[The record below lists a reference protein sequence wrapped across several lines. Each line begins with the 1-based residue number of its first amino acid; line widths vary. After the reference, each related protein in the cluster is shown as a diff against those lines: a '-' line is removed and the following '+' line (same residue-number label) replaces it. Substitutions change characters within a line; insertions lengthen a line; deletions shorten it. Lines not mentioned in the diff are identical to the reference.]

1 MGERYQYVEK
11 SSVRLRDAVPSSQLL
26 MMCDMIAMKICLK
39 SLVILME
46 RRRRPSFCWQVVRT
60 RVLYLPRGW
69 AGLLMLN
76 QCRAVILLRP

>member
-26 MMCDMIAMKICLK
+26 MMRDIATKICLK

-60 RVLYLPRGW
+60 EFLYSHARGP
-69 AGLLMLN
+69 
-76 QCRAVILLRP
+76 VY